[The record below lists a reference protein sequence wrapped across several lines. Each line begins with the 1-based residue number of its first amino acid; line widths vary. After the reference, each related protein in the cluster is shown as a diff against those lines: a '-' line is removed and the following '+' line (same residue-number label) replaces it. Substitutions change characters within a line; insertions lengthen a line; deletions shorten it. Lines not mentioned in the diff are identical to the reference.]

1 MTTPSEKSG
10 HEGAFSTFT
19 VGVAFGVV
27 AALLFGT
34 EEGRK
39 LVKRALDAI
48 PDKYKTPPVRIPS
61 SGPRTP
67 IIPAEE
73 TSHHTTFDEPSL
85 RGGTPTWQSHST
97 SDDQFDSSFGE
108 APPPPAP
115 HVRPPRPEPF
125 KPTL

>member
-1 MTTPSEKSG
+1 MTTPSEKAG

-27 AALLFGT
+27 VALLFGT

-39 LVKRALDAI
+39 LVKKALDAI
-48 PDKYKTPPVRIPS
+48 PDKYKAPPVRIPQ

-73 TSHHTTFDEPSL
+73 TSHHTTFDEPE
-85 RGGTPTWQSHST
+85 P
-97 SDDQFDSSFGE
+97 SDFFHNPPFGNSFGE

-115 HVRPPRPEPF
+115 HVRPTRPEPF
-125 KPTL
+125 KPQL